1 MSTSRMTQLA
11 IAAQTDAGC
20 DPAKAVNEDAYVTC
34 RAACGT
40 FLAVCDGMGGHDG
53 GRVAS
58 TTAVQVLQSLIETAP
73 TDGASARLLRS
84 SIETAGRAVH
94 ALATTDDEYRPGS
107 TCVALLFGRGAAI
120 VAHVGDSRAY
130 RLVRGKLERL
140 TNDHSLVNDLV
151 LAGVMS
157 PEDAINHPDAHRI
170 TRALGMTAQVAVD
183 VREIT
188 DLAPND
194 LFLLCSDGLT
204 DLIADEELTR
214 ILSSAKPDDLGSTCS
229 ALVEL
234 AKQRG
239 GHDNVTVVLA
249 EIEQLGTDTA
259 IVSELNAAENGG
271 TSSMVL
277 PPTIASSPV
286 QATVALNELPK
297 NIVAPTIV
305 APTIVEAALPRPVA
319 TETQPLAVH
328 SNQAQPAISTPSS
341 PLAISQQRWDTQS
354 LHGQSTPRSG
364 ARWMLIAAT
373 ISALVL
379 LGLVIW
385 AVVH

>member
-1 MSTSRMTQLA
+1 MSTSRMTQLT
-11 IAAQTDAGC
+11 IAAQTDPGC

-34 RAACGT
+34 RVACGT

-58 TTAVQVLQSLIETAP
+58 TTAVQVLQSLIETAAA
-73 TDGASARLLRS
+73 DGASARFLRGI
-84 SIETAGRAVH
+84 IETAGRAVH
-94 ALATTDDEYRPGS
+94 ALATTDDNEYRPGS

-130 RLVRGKLERL
+130 RLSRGGIERL

-157 PEDAINHPDAHRI
+157 QKDALNHPDAHRI
-170 TRALGMTAQVAVD
+170 TRALGMTAQVVVD

-188 DLAPND
+188 DLALDD

-204 DLIADEELTR
+204 DLIADDELVR
-214 ILSSAKPDDLGSTCS
+214 ILSGSKSDDLDSACS

-249 EIEQLGTDTA
+249 KVEQLGSDSV
-259 IVSELNAAENGG
+259 IVSEPKATESNS
-271 TSSMVL
+271 TSAMAL
-277 PPTIASSPV
+277 PPTVSSSPV
-286 QATVALNELPK
+286 QATLALDGPLHK
-297 NIVAPTIV
+297 VV
-305 APTIVEAALPRPVA
+305 APTIVEPALARPAA
-319 TETQPLAVH
+319 TETQPLAIH
-328 SNQAQPAISTPSS
+328 PNSAPAATPNPAVSM
-341 PLAISQQRWDTQS
+341 ATSQQLWDAQS
-354 LHGQSTPRSG
+354 LHEPPAPRSG
-364 ARWMLIAAT
+364 ARWVMIAAT
-373 ISALVL
+373 VSALVL
-379 LGLVIW
+379 LGLVIR

>member
-1 MSTSRMTQLA
+1 MSPSRMTQLA
-11 IAAQTDAGC
+11 IAAQSDPGC

-73 TDGASARLLRS
+73 ADGASARFLRGI
-84 SIETAGRAVH
+84 IETAGRAVH
-94 ALATTDDEYRPGS
+94 ALATTEDDEFRPGS
-107 TCVALLFGRGAAI
+107 TCVALLFGRGAVI

-130 RLVRGKLERL
+130 RLSRGVIERL

-157 PEDAINHPDAHRI
+157 PKDAINHPDAHRI
-170 TRALGMTAQVAVD
+170 TRALGMTAQVVVD

-188 DLAPND
+188 DLTPDD

-204 DLIADEELTR
+204 DLITDDELVR
-214 ILSSAKPDDLGSTCS
+214 ILSGTKSDNLNSACS

-239 GHDNVTVVLA
+239 GHDNVTVALA
-249 EIEQLGTDTA
+249 KVEQLGAETA
-259 IVSELNAAENGG
+259 NISERKTAESNS
-271 TSSMVL
+271 TSTMALS
-277 PPTIASSPV
+277 PTVSSPPV
-286 QATVALNELPK
+286 QTTLALDGPLRN
-297 NIVAPTIV
+297 VV
-305 APTIVEAALPRPVA
+305 APTIVEPAMARPAA
-319 TETQPLAVH
+319 TETQPLAIH
-328 SNQAQPAISTPSS
+328 SHGAPAAAPSPALSMPTSQP
-341 PLAISQQRWDTQS
+341 LWDAQS
-354 LHGQSTPRSG
+354 LQGPSAPRSG
-364 ARWMLIAAT
+364 ARWVMIAAC